1 MLEVRDVAAGYG
13 DVQVLW
19 GTSLEVQAG
28 EVVTII
34 GPNGAG
40 KTTLMRTIAG
50 LHRPSGGQVLLE
62 GQPLHALRAH
72 EIVERGL
79 ILVPEGR
86 RLFGGMTV
94 LENLEVGAYSGRARR
109 QRQET
114 MGFVFETFPILAE
127 RRTQLAGTLSG
138 GQQQML
144 AIGRALMGL
153 PRLLLLDEPSLGLAP
168 VVVQQIFGVIES
180 ITQERGVTVLLVEQN
195 ARLALEIARRAY
207 ILERG
212 RIAGSGAASDL
223 LRDDQ
228 VRRAYLGYV
237 PKASDPLETD
247 AHPDHSA
254 SGATA

>member
-1 MLEVRDVAAGYG
+1 MLEVRDVAARYG

-19 GTSLEVQAG
+19 GASLEVRAG

-62 GQPLHALRAH
+62 GQPLHTLRAD
-72 EIVERGL
+72 EIVERGV

-94 LENLEVGAYSGRARR
+94 LENLEVGAYSSRARR
-109 QRQET
+109 QRQAT

-168 VVVQQIFGVIES
+168 VIVQQIFGVIEA

-195 ARLALEIARRAY
+195 ARLALEIAQRAY

-228 VRRAYLGYV
+228 VRQAYLGYV
-237 PKASDPLETD
+237 PKASGAPTD
-247 AHPDHSA
+247 EGHADHSA